1 MNIHVYVFVWTSVF
15 IARSRKAG
23 SLLGIYVFFV
33 WLTFVLETAKL
44 LSKLVESSIC
54 YTFLPAFDM
63 VIPLNLNL
71 DILLGV
77 WL

>member
-1 MNIHVYVFVWTSVF
+1 MYMFLYEHLF
-15 IARSRKAG
+15 
-23 SLLGIYVFFV
+23 SLLGVERLDQILGIYVFFV

>member
-1 MNIHVYVFVWTSVF
+1 MYTFLYEHLF
-15 IARSRKAG
+15 
-23 SLLGIYVFFV
+23 SLLGVERLDQILGIYVFFV